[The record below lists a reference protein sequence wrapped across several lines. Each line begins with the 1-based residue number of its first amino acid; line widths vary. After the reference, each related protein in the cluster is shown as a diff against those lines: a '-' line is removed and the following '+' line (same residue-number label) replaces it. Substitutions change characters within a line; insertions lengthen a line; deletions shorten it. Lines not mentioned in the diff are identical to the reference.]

1 MKKIIS
7 VLMAVV
13 TLLSVLVSFNAC
25 KITID
30 MPETTTEETTVVEE
44 TTVDTLPAGINALT
58 GEYDALITDEN
69 NRMVAIVVENT
80 PAARP
85 QWGLT
90 SPDILMEYE
99 VEGGITRMLWLYANS
114 ERIPEK
120 VGPVR
125 SARHDVVEIA
135 YGFNA
140 IFVHWGGSTFAYEK
154 IREYDKSLS
163 RRDGMYHKCF
173 FRDTTRNVSSEHTG
187 YTKGSSLRNSF
198 SYVGFSSTHN
208 EDYVNPFKF
217 SQTPRILSV
226 NPCNSMKIS
235 YSSSYNY
242 TFNYNTA
249 TGKYDT
255 LINGNPRV
263 DDKGVQCAYTNVII
277 LYTDIVS
284 LETAKG
290 HQEMLLE
297 NGGKG
302 IYASGGTYEE
312 ITWTKTAETE
322 PIKLFDIYGNPLELN
337 TGNSYLGLV
346 RSTRSA
352 NTVIS

>member
-1 MKKIIS
+1 MKKFISLFLAII
-7 VLMAVV
+7 
-13 TLLSVLVSFNAC
+13 TLLSVLMCFNAC
-25 KITID
+25 KITVET
-30 MPETTTEETTVVEE
+30 PETTTEEAIVEE
-44 TTVDTLPAGINALT
+44 TTVDTLVAGINPLT
-58 GEYDALITDEN
+58 GEADALITDQN

-114 ERIPEK
+114 EHIPEK

-154 IREYDKSLS
+154 IRAYGDTLD
-163 RRDGMYHKCF
+163 RRDGMYHQCF
-173 FRDTTRNVSSEHTG
+173 FRDSTRDVSSEHRG
-187 YTKGSSLRNSF
+187 YTKGSSLRSSF
-198 SYVGFSSTHN
+198 SYVGFSSVHK
-208 EDYVNPFKF
+208 EDYVNPFRF
-217 SQTPRILSV
+217 SATPRIISV
-226 NPCNSMKIS
+226 NPCNSMSIS

-263 DDKGVQCAYTNVII
+263 DDQGVQCAYTNVIV
-277 LYTDIVS
+277 LYTDIIS

-302 IYASGGTYEE
+302 IYASGGAYEE
-312 ITWTKTAETE
+312 ITWTKTSETD
-322 PIKLFDIYGNPLELN
+322 PIKLFDMYGNPLELN

-346 RSTRSA
+346 RSTRAA

>member
-1 MKKIIS
+1 MKKFIS
-7 VLMAVV
+7 VFMAI
-13 TLLSVLVSFNAC
+13 TILLSALVSLNAC
-25 KITID
+25 KMTLD
-30 MPETTTEETTVVEE
+30 VPDVTEETTLQEE
-44 TTVDTLPAGINALT
+44 TTAETIVAGINPLT
-58 GEYDALITDEN
+58 GEYDATITDTN

-99 VEGGITRMLWLYANS
+99 VEGGITRMLWLYANID
-114 ERIPEK
+114 RVPEK
-120 VGPVR
+120 VGPTR

-154 IREYDKSLS
+154 IREYGDALP

-173 FRDTTRNVSSEHTG
+173 FRDKTRNVSSEHTG
-187 YTKGSSLRNSF
+187 YTKGSSLKS
-198 SYVGFSSTHN
+198 SLEYVGISTVHN
-208 EDYVNPFKF
+208 ESYVNPFRF
-217 SQTPRILSV
+217 SQTPKFLSV
-226 NPCNSMKIS
+226 SACNSMSIS

-242 TFNYNTA
+242 TFNYNAA

-263 DDKGVQCAYTNVII
+263 DDQGVQCTYKNVII
-277 LYTDIVS
+277 LYTDIIS

-302 IYASGGTYEE
+302 IYASGGAYEE
-312 ITWTKTAETE
+312 ITWTKTAENE
-322 PIKLFDIYGNPLELN
+322 PIKLFDSYGNPLELN

-346 RSTRSA
+346 RSTRSS

>member
-1 MKKIIS
+1 MKKFIS
-7 VLMAVV
+7 GFTAI
-13 TLLSVLVSFNAC
+13 TILLSVATVFNAC
-25 KITID
+25 KTTVEL
-30 MPETTTEETTVVEE
+30 PETTTQETTVEE
-44 TTVDTLPAGINALT
+44 TTVDTLTAGINPLT
-58 GEYDALITDEN
+58 GEYDTAITDEN

-114 ERIPEK
+114 EHIPEK

-154 IREYDKSLS
+154 IREYDTALS

-187 YTKGSSLRNSF
+187 YTTGSALRNSF
-198 SYVGFSSTHN
+198 AAVGFSSTHR

-217 SQTPRILSV
+217 AQSTRILSV
-226 NPCNSMKIS
+226 NPCNSMGIS

-255 LINGNPRV
+255 LINKNPRV

-322 PIKLFDIYGNPLELN
+322 PIKLFDMYGNPLELN

-346 RSTRSA
+346 RSTRAA